1 MNEAKEHMELSM
13 ERRKSA
19 APVIILLVL
28 FLVVIIAG
36 FASVFYFLNEI
47 EAYKQAA
54 SDADYFFRS
63 HTPQQFIN
71 RAVDAE
77 PYHYHDPHEEAL
89 YFYEAPEGFT
99 MISHSAA
106 WDQDM
111 LELLYFELLRN
122 EHGDEINMLHEVI
135 VYPFSEEEGNML
147 ASYTIGTTA
156 VSFFIQFPAFPPEFT
171 VPFPREV
178 GKITLY
184 SGDTNTTI
192 DSMANSLSHEYGHL
206 YTFYYMLYAENNEYD
221 SDENDSLDATE
232 YAGLREASRFDLIT
246 NATPGSTY
254 MEERHRYLFEIA
266 AEDYVQLMG
275 SPRTRQVVDFVDVQQ
290 ILNGAQ
296 QPSRTHDARNAF
308 PQENMMIPL
317 AIDVPGLAEYF
328 YSFIDAKPRVPI
340 EGKKDVTLQIR
351 RESTRFELVGGP
363 RTFIYYTVTWNAPYD
378 SAIYTLAYYDPE
390 NYTGWGI
397 PVKTV
402 HPGQTMSAVMGEYV
416 VVRGTEVIHIPDSAM
431 QGSKVLFVVALLPD
445 GTFYISDKLEHNFD

>member
-1 MNEAKEHMELSM
+1 M

-19 APVIILLVL
+19 APVIILLIL
-28 FLVVIIAG
+28 FIAVIIAG
-36 FASVFYFLNEI
+36 LASVFYFTNEI
-47 EAYKQAA
+47 EAYKQA
-54 SDADYFFRS
+54 SSEADNFFRS
-63 HTPQQFIN
+63 HIPQPFIN
-71 RAVDAE
+71 RAVDAKS
-77 PYHYHDPHEEAL
+77 YHYHDPHEEAL
-89 YFYEAPEGFT
+89 YFYETPEGFT
-99 MISHSAA
+99 MISHSEA

-122 EHGDEINMLHEVI
+122 EHGEEINMLNEVI
-135 VYPFSEEEGNML
+135 IYPYSEEEGNML

-156 VSFFIQFPAFPPEFT
+156 VSFFIQFPALPPEFA
-171 VPFPREV
+171 VFFPREV

-184 SGDTNTTI
+184 GGDTNTTI

-206 YTFYYMLYAENNEYD
+206 YTFYYMLYTEDDENE
-221 SDENDSLDATE
+221 SEENDSLDATE
-232 YAGLREASRFDLIT
+232 YARLREALRFDLIT

-296 QPSRTHDARNAF
+296 QPSRTNDARNAF

-317 AIDVPGLAEYF
+317 AIDVTGLAEYF
-328 YSFIDAKPRVPI
+328 YSFIDAKPRVPV
-340 EGKKDVTLQIR
+340 EEKKDITLQIN
-351 RESTRFELVGGP
+351 RESTRLELVEGP
-363 RTFIYYTVTWNAPYD
+363 RTFIYYTITWNAPYD
-378 SAIYTLAYYDPE
+378 SAIYTLVYYDPE

-402 HPGQTMSAVMGEYV
+402 HPGQATSAVMGEYV
-416 VVRGTEVIHIPDSAM
+416 VVRGTEVVHIPGSAV
-431 QGSKVLFVVALLPD
+431 QGNKVLFVVAQLPD